1 MFDGLS
7 SKRQKLWAR
16 AAPGF
21 PSRDRSRRGRLA
33 RRQLVGAERGPRFSG
48 RASIAIS
55 LLLSCPP
62 RPLGLGE
69 VLLELGPAVRGWAA
83 GKGGGAARP
92 SDCAAGRRGAPGH
105 VGRLAQAPLRGGA
118 LAGRRAGGRRWGL
131 SRQVPG
137 WPARKRLLRKWG
149 LERPGLSVAERSL
162 TAVRH
167 CEAGP
172 TPSR

>member
-83 GKGGGAARP
+83 GKGGGPLAPRTAQQAAAEP
-92 SDCAAGRRGAPGH
+92 
-105 VGRLAQAPLRGGA
+105 
-118 LAGRRAGGRRWGL
+118 
-131 SRQVPG
+131 
-137 WPARKRLLRKWG
+137 PATSADLRKRLCEVELWQGGGRAG
-149 LERPGLSVAERSL
+149 AAGVCLGRSL
-162 TAVRH
+162 AGLRASACCASGVWSARASLLVRD
-167 CEAGP
+167 P
-172 TPSR
+172 

>member
-83 GKGGGAARP
+83 GKGGGGGPLAPRTAQQAAAEPPATSADLRKRLCEVELWQGGGRAGSVSAGP
-92 SDCAAGRRGAPGH
+92 WLACAQALAAQVGSGAPG
-105 VGRLAQAPLRGGA
+105 PLC
-118 LAGRRAGGRRWGL
+118 W
-131 SRQVPG
+131 
-137 WPARKRLLRKWG
+137 
-149 LERPGLSVAERSL
+149 
-162 TAVRH
+162 
-167 CEAGP
+167 
-172 TPSR
+172 